1 MKSYIFSLQFVISGE
16 ISEISE
22 TKIEITELPIRTWT
36 QPYKENV
43 MEPMLNGSE
52 KVPAQITDYKEY
64 HTDKTVKVRVCIN
77 VRSFLRFDFQVL
89 HQRAIFQTAISYP
102 MANSL
107 DGRME

>member
-1 MKSYIFSLQFVISGE
+1 MEEHKFALSGE

-64 HTDKTVKVRVCIN
+64 HTDKTVKVRVFIIFLSGIH
-77 VRSFLRFDFQVL
+77 VRKNFGKMI
-89 HQRAIFQTAISYP
+89 IFPTIIW
-102 MANSL
+102 
-107 DGRME
+107 